1 MLSINDLQN
10 GIVIKINAD
19 PYAVLSVKHLH
30 VGRGSSSVQTRIKNL
45 RTGQVLERN
54 FKPSDEFEEAEIE
67 KMKSRFLY
75 ESRGQFWFD
84 EVSNPKNRFSLEAE
98 DLAEQV
104 QFLKLNL
111 EVQAIKFD
119 DPAGKQAS
127 NGAGKI
133 INIELPI
140 KVDYKVIEAPPTVR
154 GNTAQGGTKVVVIE
168 SGAKISAPL
177 FINEGD
183 IIRVNTQTGEYAER
197 VEKG

>member
-10 GIVIKINAD
+10 GIVVKIGSD
-19 PYAVLSVKHLH
+19 PYLVMSVRHLH

-54 FKPSDEFEEAEIE
+54 FKPSDEFEEAEIG
-67 KMKSRFLY
+67 KMKSRLLY
-75 ESRGQFWFD
+75 ESRGMYWLD
-84 EVSNPKNRFSLEAE
+84 EIGNPKNRFSLTTEEIGDGA
-98 DLAEQV
+98 
-104 QFLKLNL
+104 QFLKPNL

-119 DPAGKQAS
+119 D
-127 NGAGKI
+127 KI

-140 KVDYKVIEAPPTVR
+140 KVDYKVVEAPPTVR
-154 GNTAQGGTKVVVIE
+154 GNTAQGGTKTVVIE

-197 VEKG
+197 IEKF

>member
-1 MLSINDLQN
+1 MSLSINDLKN

-54 FKPSDEFEEAEIE
+54 FKPSDEFEEVEIE

-75 ESRGQFWFD
+75 ESRGEYWFD
-84 EVSNPKNRFSLEAE
+84 EIGNPKNRFALGVE
-98 DLAEQV
+98 DLSDAA
-104 QFLKLNL
+104 QFLKPNL
-111 EVQAIKFD
+111 EVRAVKYE
-119 DPAGKQAS
+119 
-127 NGAGKI
+127 GKI

-140 KVDYKVIEAPPTVR
+140 KVDYKVVEAPPTVR
-154 GNTAQGGTKVVVIE
+154 GNTAQGGAKTVVIE

-183 IIRVNTQTGEYAER
+183 IIRVNTQTGEYTER
-197 VEKG
+197 IEKS